1 LVLNAVIAKDG
12 SIAKISVLKPLG
24 LGMEESAIEAVNKWK
39 YQPYLVNGEPVE
51 VETTITIKYVLAGGS

>member
-1 LVLNAVIAKDG
+1 
-12 SIAKISVLKPLG
+12 
-24 LGMEESAIEAVNKWK
+24 MEESAIEAVNKWK